1 MRRSA
6 GRLGGWLAAAIAIG
20 LALRATGCTPELCL
34 RNSDCPS
41 GLVCLVDGSCG
52 IAVVP
57 GDDAG
62 VDPDTGSQDAST
74 VDAVIEIP

>member
-6 GRLGGWLAAAIAIG
+6 GRLGTGLAAVLAIG

-41 GLVCLVDGSCG
+41 GMVCAVDGSC
-52 IAVVP
+52 AVP
-57 GDDAG
+57 SAGSDAAIDG
-62 VDPDTGSQDAST
+62 GSDDAST
-74 VDAVIEIP
+74 IDALVEIP

>member
-6 GRLGGWLAAAIAIG
+6 GRLGTGLAAALAIA

-34 RNSDCPS
+34 RNSDCPI

-52 IAVVP
+52 VAPTP
-57 GDDAG
+57 GEAEIDAG
-62 VDPDTGSQDAST
+62 AADAST
-74 VDAVIEIP
+74 ADAVIEIP